1 MASNTAA
8 VTTTTTGGT
17 ATQTGSCGAN
27 LYDIP
32 TRDVACAVPFSAGG
46 NDHTDIMIQCCGAAD
61 VVSYRG
67 NCGLYCLAVDQTVAE
82 LTECLHDA
90 GAAWGEVFCN
100 NDTATATATAPG
112 DAEVP
117 ATASASVIATGDA
130 DSTDGGDG
138 TGDGESEDGNADNAD
153 APDAEDSPGA
163 APGLRPEFGVSTLG
177 LTIGALLFS
186 ATAFGA
192 FQL

>member
-1 MASNTAA
+1 MASNTPA
-8 VTTTTTGGT
+8 VTMTTTGGA
-17 ATQTGSCGAN
+17 ATQTGSCGAT

-32 TRDVACAVPFSAGG
+32 TRDVACAVPFSVG
-46 NDHTDIMIQCCGAAD
+46 DSDYTDIMTQCCGAAD

-67 NCGLYCLAVDQTVAE
+67 NCGLYCLAVDQSVTE

-100 NDTATATATAPG
+100 GNGTATATAPG

-117 ATASASVIATGDA
+117 ATASASVIATGGA

-138 TGDGESEDGNADNAD
+138 AGDGGSEDGNADNAD
-153 APDAEDSPGA
+153 VPDAEDSPGA
-163 APGLRPEFGVSTLG
+163 APGLRPELGVSTLG

-192 FQL
+192 FQV

>member
-8 VTTTTTGGT
+8 ATTTTTGGT
-17 ATQTGSCGAN
+17 ATQTGSCGAT

-32 TRDVACAVPFSAGG
+32 APDVACAVPFSVGD
-46 NDHTDIMIQCCGAAD
+46 NDYTDIMTRCCGAAD

-67 NCGLYCLAVDQTVAE
+67 DCGLYCLAVDQSVTE

-90 GAAWGEVFCN
+90 GAAWGDVFCN
-100 NDTATATATAPG
+100 ANGTATATAPG

-117 ATASASVIATGDA
+117 ATASASVVATGSA
-130 DSTDGGDG
+130 NGGDG
-138 TGDGESEDGNADNAD
+138 TGDGEPEDGNADNAD
-153 APDAEDSPGA
+153 APDAEDSPAA

-192 FQL
+192 FQV